1 MTVQETGYH
10 CGVSQGLRGT
20 RLAQCARVALK
31 GHHVA
36 YVVPDRASVR
46 VARDLCARLVQ
57 PCAVQ
62 VDKLYYGT
70 AVVWFIVA
78 KSADYQTRGW
88 SGFVALDPDLGW
100 CGGPFIDLG
109 LQRAMRDVRDLVNL
123 RFPEGEFERLA
134 EEPS

>member
-1 MTVQETGYH
+1 MMMHGTGQN
-10 CGVSQGLRGT
+10 CVVTRGLRET

-62 VDKLYYGT
+62 VGRLYYGT
-70 AVVWFIVA
+70 AIVWFVVA
-78 KSADYQTRGW
+78 KRADYQTRTW
-88 SGFVALDPDLGW
+88 PGFVVLDPDIGW
-100 CGGPFIDLG
+100 RGDPG

-134 EEPS
+134 GETS